1 MAKKKRKELSM
12 RKVREVFRLSMECKV
27 TNREIARS
35 CSISHTVV
43 NDYLKRAKEASLD
56 YSQIEEMKDDELRKV
71 LKGKREEREGLRKE
85 PDWEW
90 VHKELK
96 KKGVTLQLL
105 WEEYKEIHP
114 EGYQRSQFYRLY
126 NSWKKRLNVSLR
138 QTHKA
143 GEKMFVDY
151 AGQKVSVTDKYTGE
165 VREAEVFV
173 AVLGASNYSYA
184 EATWDQSL
192 ENWISS
198 HMRAFEYFGGV
209 SEILVPDNLKSGV
222 SKACRYEPDINPTYH
237 DMAVHYGTAI
247 IPARVRK
254 PKDKAKVEAGV
265 LVVERWI
272 LAALRNRTFFS
283 LRELNRAIF
292 ELLEKLNN
300 RPFNKLHGSRSS
312 WFETMEKGKLKPLP
326 QTRYVYTEWK
336 RVRVNID
343 YHVDIC
349 RHYYSVPYQLVH
361 KEVEVGYTS
370 KTVEVF
376 YGGKRVASHKR
387 SNQQGMHTTCKEH
400 MPKSHQKY
408 MEWTPS
414 RIIRWAGTVGEAT
427 SNVVETIINKRRHPE
442 QGYRSCLGILR
453 LGKRYTDDRLEAAC
467 QRAIIVGGY
476 SYKSIKSILEKG
488 LDGQPLP
495 ETKRIFKPIVHS
507 NIRGYGY
514 YHSSDKQECT
524 SIK

>member
-1 MAKKKRKELSM
+1 MAKKRRKELSM
-12 RKVREVFRLSMECKV
+12 RKVREVFRLSMKCKM

-43 NDYLKRAKEASLD
+43 NDYLKRANEASLA
-56 YSQIEEMKDDELRKV
+56 YFQIEEMADDELRET
-71 LKGKREEREGLRKE
+71 LKGKREEREEVRKE

-96 KKGVTLQLL
+96 KNGVTLQLL
-105 WEEYKEIHP
+105 WEEYRETCP
-114 EGYQRSQFYRLY
+114 EGYQRSQFYKLY
-126 NSWKKRLNVSLR
+126 NRWKKRLNVSLR

-151 AGQKVSVTDKYTGE
+151 TGQKVSVTDQSTGE

-173 AVLGASNYSYA
+173 AVFGASNYSYA

-192 ENWISS
+192 QNWISS
-198 HMRAFEYFGGV
+198 HVRAFEYFGGV
-209 SEILVPDNLKSGV
+209 PEIIVPDNLKSGV

-265 LVVERWI
+265 QVVERWI

-283 LRELNRAIF
+283 LRELNQAIS
-292 ELLEKLNN
+292 ELLEKLNK
-300 RPFNKLHGSRSS
+300 RPFNKLQGSRSS
-312 WFETMEKGKLKPLP
+312 WFETMEKGELSPLP
-326 QTRYVYTEWK
+326 RTRYMYTEWK
-336 RVRVNID
+336 KARVNID
-343 YHVDIC
+343 YHVDLF

-361 KEVEVGYTS
+361 KEVEVRYTS
-370 KTVEVF
+370 NTVEVF
-376 YGGKRVASHKR
+376 YGRKRVASHKR

-400 MPKSHQKY
+400 MPESHRRY

-427 SNVVETIINKRRHPE
+427 SDVVEIIINKRRHPE

-453 LGKRYTDDRLEAAC
+453 LGKLYTDDRLEAAC
-467 QRAIIVGGY
+467 QRAIMIGGC

-488 LDGQPLP
+488 LDRQPLS
-495 ETKRIFKPIVHS
+495 EKKRVLTPIVHS
-507 NIRGYGY
+507 NIRGHGY
-514 YHSSDKQECT
+514 YRSSDKQ
-524 SIK
+524 